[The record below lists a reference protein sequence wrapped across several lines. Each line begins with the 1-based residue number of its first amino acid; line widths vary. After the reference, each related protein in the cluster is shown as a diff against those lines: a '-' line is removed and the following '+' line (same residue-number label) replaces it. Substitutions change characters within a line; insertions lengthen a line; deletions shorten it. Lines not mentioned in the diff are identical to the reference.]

1 MATSTNVREL
11 ANPKLLEQIDELFK
25 SGVGE
30 YVALP
35 QVSLEAFALL
45 PEVLLI
51 NSVARGRRSIKVSK
65 LVCIAFDPLLICLL
79 VGRALFLKD

>member
-1 MATSTNVREL
+1 MAGNAKIREL

-35 QVSLEAFALL
+35 QVRLTAIALL

-51 NSVARGRRSIKVSK
+51 IPVAGGR
-65 LVCIAFDPLLICLL
+65 
-79 VGRALFLKD
+79 

>member
-1 MATSTNVREL
+1 MAGSTKVRDL

-35 QVSLEAFALL
+35 QVSLAAIAFLSDLL
-45 PEVLLI
+45 LT
-51 NSVARGRRSIKVSK
+51 NSVAGCR
-65 LVCIAFDPLLICLL
+65 
-79 VGRALFLKD
+79 